1 MSPGVLNRQG
11 KHQGAYLNFFHAVT
25 RPICLSAVKS
35 DLLNIIVL
43 FLNSNNDN
51 LSNDFFF
58 FLSRHVSP
66 LIKMTDI
73 ENAIIRKDLV
83 LCSSG

>member
-11 KHQGAYLNFFHAVT
+11 KHQGGYLNFFHAVT

-58 FLSRHVSP
+58 LSRHVSL

>member
-11 KHQGAYLNFFHAVT
+11 KHQGVYLNFFHAVT

-58 FLSRHVSP
+58 LSRHVSL